1 MSKVKKSYLPVAAQ
15 PATSPRILHYSL
27 SLKNKGTMYIILV
40 PMRELNAH

>member
-1 MSKVKKSYLPVAAQ
+1 MSKVKKIVLTGG
-15 PATSPRILHYSL
+15 ATLPRILHYSL